1 MISTVPRRATPAD
14 LPAILPM
21 VTDICAFHTR
31 LDPARFDYLPDV
43 LDRYESWL
51 PQRIADPRSLLLVA
65 DAPHTAA
72 APPRPVAFLV
82 ATTEPN
88 IPIYH
93 TREFAFVHDLWVQPA
108 HRRSGLGRALALEAI
123 AWARSRG
130 LSQLRLETAAL
141 NDSAR
146 ALFTTC
152 GLKTQSIEMGL
163 NL

>member
-1 MISTVPRRATPAD
+1 MISTVPRRATPVD

-21 VTDICAFHTR
+21 VADICAFHTR

-43 LDRYESWL
+43 LDRYERWL

-65 DAPHTAA
+65 DTPEAPS
-72 APPRPVAFLV
+72 RPVAFLV

-108 HRRSGLGRALALEAI
+108 HRLGGLGRALVLEAI

-130 LSQLRLETAAL
+130 LSQLRLETAAI

-146 ALFTTC
+146 ALFTSC